1 MRRTHAAAAVAV
13 VGGLLLSGCSAA
25 QDNGQQG
32 ETQNREFELTDITP
46 AATGEIEGLDW
57 ALFEEPNSLDPD
69 RANGADSDAVI
80 ANVCES
86 LFRIQPDLAVEPWLA
101 ESVEQPDDLTF
112 VLNIRSGV
120 TFHSGRE
127 VTADDVVWTLER
139 HAQPEGGESDEFSN
153 ITSIEKTGDMQ
164 VTLTLE
170 QIDPQLEYRLAGGAG
185 IIMDKDVIEGQG
197 QDFGTAGSQDA
208 CSGPFTVEEWDAGSS
223 LTIARFDDYW
233 YADGRA
239 LAERVKFTWGNV
251 ATVSNQIRS
260 GSVDGVYLP
269 EPTLVSTIEDVDGVE
284 IYFGAS
290 TGAEKLIPTDR
301 GNATDPRIRKAL
313 SLAIDRQGVVTA
325 GLQGFGEPWKSPV
338 GPGAWGYAKESF
350 EKAYDAIEGVPVSP
364 GEDDIA
370 QAKKLVEE
378 AGAPEDAIVVASNG
392 TQLRDV
398 IANALVAAG
407 EQIGVKVEIRNF
419 SDAEYGE
426 LFSSAEAR
434 ADVDFVSDDW
444 YLSKPESLGLFDN
457 LLPGESSNYLAYEST
472 EYVDLYNKAAST
484 YDEEERA
491 ELVIELQQLALDE
504 MLWIPLAS
512 APNTLVLDESLTGA
526 PVTFMYRT
534 YPWAARIG
542 EAS

>member
-1 MRRTHAAAAVAV
+1 MKRIHAATACVV

-25 QDNGQQG
+25 QNGDG
-32 ETQNREFELTDITP
+32 EDLANVEFELTDITP
-46 AATGEIEGLDW
+46 TASGEVESLDW

-69 RANGADSDAVI
+69 RANGGDSDAVI

-86 LFRIQPDLAVEPWLA
+86 LFQIQPDLAVEPWLA

-112 VLNIRSGV
+112 VLNIRPGV

-127 VTADDVVWTLER
+127 MTADDVVWALER
-139 HAQPEGGESDEFSN
+139 HALPEGGESDEFSN
-153 ITSIEKTGDMQ
+153 VTSIEKTGDMQ
-164 VTLTLE
+164 VTLRLE
-170 QIDPQLEYRLAGGAG
+170 QIDPQLEFRLAGGAG
-185 IIMDKDVIEGQG
+185 IILDREVIEAQG

-208 CSGPFTVEEWDAGSS
+208 CSGPFMVEEWDAGSN
-223 LTIARFDDYW
+223 LTIARYDDYW
-233 YADGRA
+233 FEDGRA
-239 LAERVKFTWGNV
+239 LSERVNFTWGNV
-251 ATVSNQIRS
+251 ATVSNQISS

-269 EPTLVSTIEDVDGVE
+269 EPTLVSTIGDVDDMK
-284 IYFGAS
+284 IYYGAS

-313 SLAIDRQGVVTA
+313 SLAIDRQGIVTA
-325 GLQGFGEPWKSPV
+325 GLQGIGEPWKSPV
-338 GPGAWGYAKESF
+338 GPGAWGYAKETF
-350 EKAYDAIEGVPVSP
+350 EQAYEAIEGVPFSP
-364 GEDDIA
+364 TDENIA
-370 QAKKLVEE
+370 QAKSLVEE
-378 AGAPEDAIVVASNG
+378 AGAPNDAIVVASNG
-392 TQLRDV
+392 TQLRNV

-407 EQIGVKVEIRNF
+407 EQIGVEVEIRNF

-457 LLPGESSNYLAYEST
+457 LLPGESSNYLGYDNS
-472 EYVDLYNKAAST
+472 EYAELYAEAAGN

-491 ELVIELQQLALDE
+491 ELAVELQQLALDE

-512 APNTLVLDESLTGA
+512 APNTLVLNESLTGA
-526 PVTFMYRT
+526 PVSFVYRT
-534 YPWAARIG
+534 FPWAARIG
-542 EAS
+542 EAG